1 MGNVPRFVKSNKM
14 GTMGICNVCC
24 DFIYLVIFND
34 EIIASSENRAFAA
47 EVVGPSRVE
56 SIYIKHRFMQID
68 IICWCASENDFGGI
82 TTS

>member
-1 MGNVPRFVKSNKM
+1 M

-24 DFIYLVIFND
+24 DFIYLVISND

-82 TTS
+82 TTIVDIFRAGN